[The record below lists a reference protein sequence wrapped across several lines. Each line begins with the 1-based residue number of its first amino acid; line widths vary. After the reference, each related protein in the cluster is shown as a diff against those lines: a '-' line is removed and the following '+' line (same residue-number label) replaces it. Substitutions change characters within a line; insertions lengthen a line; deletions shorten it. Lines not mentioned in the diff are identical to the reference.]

1 LCTSTQPSVGLW
13 GNQNL
18 RRVRAESSR
27 RPPRHRCDACSMAWR
42 CRFLTAI
49 SQDALVDFHTA
60 VGESTEHSSNASSS
74 SSSMGTAQLPRLS
87 RSHESRSWSV
97 ASSVAVAPVRA
108 WRRVRGGATKAL
120 VVSNVVATAVS
131 QRILVAVCCAPAMR
145 GSTGRLVRVLISCHR
160 VTRSVRT
167 VRSHSE
173 TKTRQGARRTGVSA
187 CSFTLWYAQALRIE
201 GSS

>member
-1 LCTSTQPSVGLW
+1 
-13 GNQNL
+13 
-18 RRVRAESSR
+18 
-27 RPPRHRCDACSMAWR
+27 
-42 CRFLTAI
+42 
-49 SQDALVDFHTA
+49 
-60 VGESTEHSSNASSS
+60 
-74 SSSMGTAQLPRLS
+74 
-87 RSHESRSWSV
+87 
-97 ASSVAVAPVRA
+97 
-108 WRRVRGGATKAL
+108 
-120 VVSNVVATAVS
+120 VSNVVARAVS
-131 QRILVAVCCAPAMR
+131 QRILVAVCCVPAMR

>member
-1 LCTSTQPSVGLW
+1 MCTSTQPSVGLW

-60 VGESTEHSSNASSS
+60 VGESTEQSSKASSS

-108 WRRVRGGATKAL
+108 WRRVRGGATKAF
-120 VVSNVVATAVS
+120 VVSNVVARAVS
-131 QRILVAVCCAPAMR
+131 QRILVAVCCAGDAWQYW
-145 GSTGRLVRVLISCHR
+145 
-160 VTRSVRT
+160 
-167 VRSHSE
+167 
-173 TKTRQGARRTGVSA
+173 KTCESPNFLSPRHAQCTDGQITLGNKNASRTGVSA
-187 CSFTLWYAQALRIE
+187 CLFTLWYAQALRIE

>member
-1 LCTSTQPSVGLW
+1 MAGSFLRRMRSRVFAGGARGSSGASTLCTSTQPSVGLW

-87 RSHESRSWSV
+87 RSHESSFCSI
-97 ASSVAVAPVRA
+97 ASSVVTAARA
-108 WRRVRGGATKAL
+108 WRRARGGATKAF

-131 QRILVAVCCAPAMR
+131 QRILVAVCCAPAL
-145 GSTGRLVRVLISCHR
+145 GL
-160 VTRSVRT
+160 
-167 VRSHSE
+167 
-173 TKTRQGARRTGVSA
+173 A
-187 CSFTLWYAQALRIE
+187 
-201 GSS
+201 SSWDFQK